1 MKLKSYIALGVAS
14 AAVLGGAN
22 AAEAAA
28 LQGRVGI
35 NPPSPAEGEESG
47 VIFIGTGITVDN
59 DEGQT
64 VPLTNFDFV
73 PPVEGGVGTVVELNA
88 NPLPTGEDDFA
99 PFVGQTGEILDLDAA
114 ALTPGDFPIEDFIN
128 IPGAFSASL
137 TSVDFPV
144 YSEDDGGTTV
154 AIGVGA
160 QFINLSDG
168 SGDVS
173 TGVGTFSVDFAGL
186 SIAETQALFD
196 EDGEIPEQF
205 SPGTWSSNFVVTAEE
220 DVTPPGPTPVPEAS
234 NLLGLLVIGFG
245 GASML
250 IRKK

>member
-1 MKLKSYIALGVAS
+1 MNLKSYIALGAAS
-14 AAVLGGAN
+14 AAILGGAN
-22 AAEAAA
+22 AASAAA

-35 NPPSPAEGEESG
+35 NPPSPAPGEQSG

-73 PPVEGGVGTVVELNA
+73 PPVDGGVGTVVELNA
-88 NPLPTGEDDFA
+88 NPLPTGENDFA
-99 PFVGQTGEILDLDAA
+99 PFVGQTGDILDFEAA
-114 ALTPGDFPIEDFIN
+114 ALTPGDFPVEDFIN
-128 IPGAFSASL
+128 LPGAFSVSL

-154 AIGVGA
+154 AIGVTGD
-160 QFINLSDG
+160 FINLADG
-168 SGDVS
+168 SNDVS
-173 TGVGTFSVDFAGL
+173 QGVGTFSVDFAGL
-186 SIAETQALFD
+186 TIAETQALFD
-196 EDGEIPEQF
+196 EPGEIPEQF
-205 SPGTWSSNFVVTAEE
+205 SPGTWSSNFVVTAQ
-220 DVTPPGPTPVPEAS
+220 PPGVTPVPEAS
-234 NLLGLLVIGFG
+234 NLLGLLVVGLG